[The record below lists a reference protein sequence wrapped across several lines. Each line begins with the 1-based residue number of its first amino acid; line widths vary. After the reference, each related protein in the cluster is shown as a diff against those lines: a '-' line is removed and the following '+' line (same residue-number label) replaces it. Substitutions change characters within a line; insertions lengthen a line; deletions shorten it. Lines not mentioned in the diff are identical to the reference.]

1 MSRFSPEDVALILQ
15 RFSEIPNVAPPP
27 VKQGVYHKVVD
38 YEEMFRQLPFKPVI
52 LNEFDTSKEEERQ
65 RLNDIIYTEYDGE
78 TLSNVPRCE
87 CESDGLSGEVNVGIL
102 CDTCGTEVR
111 PVTEKALQSLL
122 WMTAPH
128 PVPAFINLTVWRIM
142 ERYMRL
148 QGFSVIQYLT
158 DPYYVY
164 KTKRERPVIRKLRAL
179 NLPLG
184 LTNFYNHFDDIIEK
198 LHQNGL
204 LAAERRNRDLIYKFL
219 KENRSRVFSKV
230 LPCPSRLL
238 FITERNND
246 QIWID
251 DNLKGAIHAINTL
264 TSIYAT
270 NRPLDRKTVESRV
283 VKVMRLQD
291 EFYRTYEK
299 NICFKKQ
306 GIIRKLILG
315 SRPNHTFRA
324 VISSEHEPHD
334 VGTVKLPWSLSVLLL
349 ATHLRSKML
358 RMDLTPPQMSA
369 LIFENTLKSHPL
381 IKKIIQ
387 ELQDEAPGGAMEAL
401 LVRFPLLR
409 RASTTNFRLGI
420 KDDASDNTISYPV
433 LACVGP
439 NADPLW
445 RLQQESVLV
454 AAA

>member
-1 MSRFSPEDVALILQ
+1 MSRFSPADTEIILQ
-15 RFSEIPNVAPPP
+15 RFSAIPNGTPPP

-38 YEEMFRQLPFKPVI
+38 YEAIFKSLSFKPVI
-52 LNEFDTSKEEERQ
+52 LNEFDTTKEEERI

-87 CESDGLSGEVNVGIL
+87 CETDGLSGEVNVGIV
-102 CDTCGTEVR
+102 CEECGTPVR
-111 PVTEKALQSLL
+111 PVTEKELQSLL
-122 WMTAPH
+122 WMVAPK
-128 PVPAFINLTVWRIM
+128 PVPAFINLTVWRVM
-142 ERYMRL
+142 DRYMRMS
-148 QGFSVIQYLT
+148 GFSVIQYLT
-158 DPYYVY
+158 DPYYTY
-164 KTKRERPVIRKLRAL
+164 KTKRERPIIKKLRAL
-179 NLPLG
+179 DLPIG
-184 LTNFYNHFDDIIEK
+184 LTNFYNHFDTILER
-198 LHQNGL
+198 LHQHGL
-204 LAAERRNRDLIYKFL
+204 LASEKRNRDRVYRFL
-219 KENRSRVFSKV
+219 KENRQVIFSRV

-264 TSIYAT
+264 TSINAS
-270 NRPLDRKTVESRV
+270 NRPLDRKTIESRV

-334 VGTVKLPWSLSVLLL
+334 VNTVRLPWSLSVLLL
-349 ATHLRSKML
+349 ATHLRSKLMK
-358 RMDLTPPQMSA
+358 MDYTPPQMSA

-381 IKKIIQ
+381 IKSIIQ
-387 ELQDEAPGGAMEAL
+387 TLQDEAPGGAMEAL

-409 RASTTNFRLGI
+409 RASTTNFKLGF
-420 KDDASDNTISYPV
+420 KDDPSDNTISYPV

-439 NADPLW
+439 NADPFRGRQLK
-445 RLQQESVLV
+445 
-454 AAA
+454 